1 MKRCAAS
8 EKGGICQFGVEFF
21 VLPPHKESEGGKHGD
36 RSWGKGEGGE
46 GTERVVGGREGEIL
60 FCNPQYLP
68 LPTLQTALMCKNCQG
83 WRRNR
88 MEGMDDGAME
98 TRFNNRFAEIQ
109 QSILLIE

>member
-1 MKRCAAS
+1 MEIEVG
-8 EKGGICQFGVEFF
+8 EKGRR
-21 VLPPHKESEGGKHGD
+21 GGG
-36 RSWGKGEGGE
+36 RGQRGWLE
-46 GTERVVGGREGEIL
+46 GGREGEIL

>member
-1 MKRCAAS
+1 MPHLRREESASLELSSLCSLHTKRA
-8 EKGGICQFGVEFF
+8 
-21 VLPPHKESEGGKHGD
+21 KEGNTEIEVGD
-36 RSWGKGEGGE
+36 KEEGGE
-46 GTERVVGGREGEIL
+46 GTERVVEGREGEIL